1 VPLLL
6 WALQARREA
15 GVRYFLHRTRR
26 FPQVLRAKPLPRRA
40 LPRAAEALQQAQAWV
55 PEQAHVREREPVQ
68 VPELRALE
76 PVQAQAWQQQVR
88 ALALQ
93 ALQLRVR
100 PVQVPVLLDEPP
112 GLALLRQVLQQGL
125 HRDDLSVL
133 AQEPRP
139 VEAPWP
145 EADRR

>member
-1 VPLLL
+1 V
-6 WALQARREA
+6 
-15 GVRYFLHRTRR
+15 
-26 FPQVLRAKPLPRRA
+26 
-40 LPRAAEALQQAQAWV
+40 AEALQQAQARV
-55 PEQAHVREREPVQ
+55 PEPAHVREREPVQ

-76 PVQAQAWQQQVR
+76 PVQAQAWQQVR
-88 ALALQ
+88 ALALP

-112 GLALLRQVLQQGL
+112 GLALLRQVLRQGL